1 MFKEEKTKSLGGNVE
16 TIIGPSVKVEG
27 DFVGKGDIMVE
38 GIVLGNLRTKGHLQ
52 VGSEAKITADIEAG
66 SADISGEI
74 VGNVTIGTD
83 LDLTETA
90 KVKGDIITNS
100 LQIAKGAKVNGKVS
114 MTQEP
119 SLIEKVKDENKK

>member
-1 MFKEEKTKSLGGNVE
+1 
-16 TIIGPSVKVEG
+16 
-27 DFVGKGDIMVE
+27 MVE